1 MWLYKKQQKTPLD
14 FAHTAI
20 TAPFQIP
27 HSTWALDDPVLQ
39 MFLPHTACRQVLL
52 CSRTKETTKDWSPS
66 ARQAVH
72 RLCSYC
78 PLQGYQPVSGAV
90 SLGVLAFHEGERKK
104 GNSFFLLLGPLGTFK
119 MKTVCSRWLFD
130 SDSGHIHTGGS
141 NCGIAFISGE
151 KRSKNKCPTISALKI
166 TASDAIF
173 LWQLT
178 L

>member
-1 MWLYKKQQKTPLD
+1 MIQFSRCSCHTLLVARCSCAAEPKKQRRTEARLPGRRCTGSAL
-14 FAHTAI
+14 TALSKVI
-20 TAPFQIP
+20 SQ
-27 HSTWALDDPVLQ
+27 
-39 MFLPHTACRQVLL
+39 FL
-52 CSRTKETTKDWSPS
+52 
-66 ARQAVH
+66 
-72 RLCSYC
+72 
-78 PLQGYQPVSGAV
+78 VSGAV
-90 SLGVLAFHEGERKK
+90 SLGVLAFHEGEKKK